1 MIFMT
6 MFRRGSLSCPSLD
19 VASGSLLVP
28 PNPCQ
33 SPPQYTSKVIIVI
46 KSLTSLVITCHKPG
60 QKLWPTV
67 QISTQH
73 TKITMNWIV
82 AWIQIPICIDILFAY
97 CLSGYFCNLSYLY
110 QWFSKFSYKNNL
122 LQISDGPLFQI
133 SDPDYLRQIV
143 VHKFG
148 EKNSHIN
155 SFLQCVVPNRFFD
168 LVQIWMSFIDTSSVN
183 QK

>member
-1 MIFMT
+1 MT

-46 KSLTSLVITCHKPG
+46 KSLISLLIKCHKSG

-67 QISTQH
+67 QVSTRQA
-73 TKITMNWIV
+73 KIAMDFLHIV
-82 AWIQIPICIDILFAY
+82 FLDHIFLQLL
-97 CLSGYFCNLSYLY
+97 LS
-110 QWFSKFSYKNNL
+110 FSKFSYKNNL
-122 LQISDGPLFQI
+122 LQISEGLLFQI

-168 LVQIWMSFIDTSSVN
+168 LVQI
-183 QK
+183 